1 MKKTVFTLLCFLSF
15 FPGFSQDQYA
25 ACRKIEAVQQSI
37 KSLHFQPV
45 DLDASQR
52 KEIVSLY
59 FNLLDDGNYFLTKED
74 ELQVQQLASE
84 KGLCEAYSTSVLLYE
99 QALKRYDSLAAAFY
113 QQAIV
118 LQKGEH
124 LVYNSAD
131 NDHLRADKK
140 SYLKQL
146 ELNLKY
152 DFLNA
157 VYSKLESDSTLPK
170 KLTPALD
177 AEIRQKLAQKEKKYI
192 QRKSGDRPALEKRML
207 EDLLNAVALRFDP
220 HSSYFSLSQKQGFEE
235 ELSSER
241 LVFGIQF
248 GENEDFE
255 IMITGITPGSA
266 AWNSNAMTEG
276 DILLEI
282 TDQKGVK
289 HELANKGTDF
299 LATIL
304 GQANGN
310 EATFKVKHKNG
321 GISSVKLIRTKIEN
335 TDNSFTGYLLSDEK
349 NKIGYIALPSFYTDF
364 EGDVQLGC
372 ANDVAKEIL
381 LLKKD
386 SIQGLILDLRNN
398 GGGSLKEAIELSGLF
413 IDEGPMSIYQRK
425 DEKPSLLKDMNRGT
439 VYNGPLIVMVN
450 NRSASASEFFAGCM
464 QDYRRAMIVGDSTY
478 GKGTAQSVYPVS
490 ANPENEDF
498 VKVTNGKFYHVSS
511 RSNQESGVVPDI
523 LLEDLYSELSYYL
536 ESNEKY
542 HLKNDSTAKKTVYK
556 TYTGFRYDQLSD
568 AEKTRVKTSH
578 ELKELKNQA
587 KLLGSRVQGDV
598 KIPLDFDA
606 FNTWS
611 KANKTFWDEVYA
623 REKSEHADM
632 LVKNHSLT
640 QKFMGFSEQEKKFHE
655 GLKKDLQR
663 DIILHETFLI
673 FKDLL
678 TFGQNK

>member
-1 MKKTVFTLLCFLSF
+1 MKKTLFTLLCSSCCFFAFL
-15 FPGFSQDQYA
+15 QDEYA

-37 KSLHFQPV
+37 KSLHFQPI
-45 DLDASQR
+45 DLDAVQR
-52 KEIVSLY
+52 SEIIPLY
-59 FNLLDDGNYFLTKED
+59 FNLLDDGNYFLTKDD
-74 ELQVQQLASE
+74 ELEVQQLASE
-84 KGLCEAYSTSVLLYE
+84 KGLCDAYKLSVQLYE
-99 QALKRYDSLAAAFY
+99 QALKRYDSITAAFY
-113 QQAIV
+113 QKAV
-118 LQKGEH
+118 ALQKGEH
-124 LVYNSAD
+124 FVYNSAN
-131 NDHLRADKK
+131 NDHLRPDKK
-140 SYLKQL
+140 SYAKQL

-157 VYSKLESDSTLPK
+157 VYNKLELDSTLAK

-177 AEIRQKLAQKEKKYI
+177 AEIRQKLAQKEKNYI
-192 QRKSGDRPALEKRML
+192 QRKLQNRSDLEKTLL
-207 EDLLNAVALRFDP
+207 EDLLNAMALRFDP
-220 HSSYFSLSQKQGFEE
+220 HSGYFSLSQKQDFEE

-255 IMITGITPGSA
+255 IVITGITPGSA
-266 AWNSNAMTEG
+266 AWNSNEMSEG

-282 TDQKGVK
+282 TDHKGVK
-289 HELANKGTDF
+289 HELAKKGTDF
-299 LATIL
+299 LSTIL

-321 GISSVKLIRTKIEN
+321 GISSVTLIRTKIEN
-335 TDNSFTGYLLSDEK
+335 TDNSFTGYLLSNEK
-349 NKIGYIALPSFYTDF
+349 HKIGYIALPSFYTDF

-464 QDYRRAMIVGDSTY
+464 QDYKRAMIVGDSTY

-511 RSNQESGVVPDI
+511 RSNQETGVIPDV

-536 ESNEKY
+536 ESHEKY

-556 TYTGFRYDQLSD
+556 TYTGFHYDRLSD
-568 AEKTRVKTSH
+568 TEKTRLNASG
-578 ELKELKNQA
+578 ELKELKKQA
-587 KLLGSRVQGDV
+587 ALLGKRIQADI

-606 FNTWS
+606 FYAYS
-611 KANKTFWDEVYA
+611 MANKSFWDEIYA
-623 REKSEHADM
+623 REKSDHADM
-632 LVKNHSLT
+632 FVNNHSLT
-640 QKFMGFSEQEKKFHE
+640 QKFIGFSEQEKKFHE
-655 GLKKDLQR
+655 GLKKDLQS

-678 TFGQNK
+678 TFEQNK